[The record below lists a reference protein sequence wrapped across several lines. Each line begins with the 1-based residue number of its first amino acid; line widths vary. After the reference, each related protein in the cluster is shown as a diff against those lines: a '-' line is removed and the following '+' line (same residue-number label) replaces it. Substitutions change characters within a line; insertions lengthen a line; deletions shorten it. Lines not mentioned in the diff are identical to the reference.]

1 MASFY
6 DQLQAR
12 RAARK
17 SSLGEVARLIGMAPS
32 NLTTALSGR
41 SDVRAS
47 TLEAVGAALDAEWVL
62 VPREH
67 LLAVKRLIEGKDSGP
82 DREAKT
88 SVEMFLE
95 QES

>member
-1 MASFY
+1 MTSFHT
-6 DQLQAR
+6 QLQAR

-17 SSLGEVARLIGMAPS
+17 ASLAEVARLIGMAPS
-32 NLTTALSGR
+32 NLTTALSGK

-47 TLEAVGAALDAEWVL
+47 TLEAIGAALDAEWVL

-67 LLAVKRLIEGKDSGP
+67 LLAVRRLLEGKDSGP
-82 DREAKT
+82 DRDART

-95 QES
+95 QQP

>member
-6 DQLQAR
+6 DQLQSL

-17 SSLGEVARLIGMAPS
+17 SSLRDIARLIGMAAS

-41 SDVRAS
+41 HDVRAS
-47 TLEAVGAALDAEWVL
+47 TLEAVGAALHAEWVL

-67 LLAVKRLIEGKDSGP
+67 LLAVRRLIEGKDSGP
-82 DREAKT
+82 DHEAKT
-88 SVEMFLE
+88 SVEMFLG

>member
-12 RAARK
+12 RATRK

-67 LLAVKRLIEGKDSGP
+67 LLAVKRLVEGKDSGP